1 MDRKVLVEMYHLLG
15 AIGGSAKALDFDNVD
30 IKKVKEYILSNVD
43 DILDLLDSVVE
54 KGEIK

>member
-15 AIGGSAKALDFDNVD
+15 AIGGSAKALDFDGVD

-43 DILDLLDSVVE
+43 DILGLLDTIVE
-54 KGEIK
+54 RGEIK

>member
-1 MDRKVLVEMYHLLG
+1 MNRKDLVELYHLLG
-15 AIGGSAKALDFDNVD
+15 VIGGSAKALDFEGVD

-43 DILDLLDSVVE
+43 DILGILDTIVD